1 MYKLVIL
8 FFLLVLAAPAAVLA
22 QDSKK
27 SDKTQVIDGK
37 KYYLHT
43 VEKKQTLYQIAK
55 IYGLDVN
62 DVVLE
67 NPEAI
72 DGIKPGQVLKIP
84 FAKPAPVEK
93 PTASTLDTVNFL
105 YHKVQPGQTV
115 YALSRIYA
123 LTVEKIQALN
133 PDAKAGLK
141 AGQLVK
147 LPKNPA
153 TIEIYN
159 QQHPKAGSIAGGK
172 TDEPIALPVLDSAA
186 AMKSVYNVAFLLPF
200 HLDEIDMIEVDKI
213 AKGDKKFP
221 QRSEVAIEFYQGIR
235 MALDSLGKKGLKI
248 NAYFFDV
255 DERDSAGMP
264 GILNSAAFKDIHL
277 IIGPLYSG
285 NFMKVARFAK
295 EKNIPIVSPVLQQNK
310 ILFRNPFV
318 SKATPAVTTQMEQMG
333 EYIVNTYAGQNII
346 LLSNKDTAFSN
357 PVKKRIKETLA
368 SKNLTPADTL
378 KEVKSAGSIS
388 QLLSPTKANVVIVP
402 SNARVYVTDILSK
415 LNVLA
420 EKNNIILFGMPS
432 WNTFDNLDIN
442 YLSNLHFHYVSP
454 VFIDYDNDTIK
465 QFIITYRSMY
475 RADPSTYV
483 FQGYDVTNYYL
494 QALYKYGLN
503 FQSKLGTVKGE
514 GLQTSFDFIN
524 VSPDSGFENKAIRVI
539 GCADHKQTRV
549 H

>member
-1 MYKLVIL
+1 MRKLVIF
-8 FFLLVLAAPAAVLA
+8 FFLLVLSAPVTVLA
-22 QDSKK
+22 QDGKK

-37 KYYLHT
+37 KYYLHS

-62 DVVLE
+62 DIVLE

-84 FAKPAPVEK
+84 FSKPVPVEK
-93 PTASTLDTVNFL
+93 PVTTTLDTVNFL
-105 YHKVQPGQTV
+105 YHKVQAGQTV
-115 YALSRIYA
+115 YAISRLYA
-123 LTVEKIQALN
+123 LTVEKIQELN

-153 TIEIYN
+153 TQEIYN
-159 QQHPKAGSIAGGK
+159 QNHPKTGTVIIGK
-172 TDEPIALPVLDSAA
+172 NDVPVTLPVLDSAA
-186 AMKSVYNVAFLLPF
+186 AIKTVYNVAFFLPF
-200 HLDEIDMIEVDKI
+200 HLDETNNIEVDKI
-213 AKGDKKFP
+213 TKGDKKFP

-235 MALDSLGKKGLKI
+235 MALDSLEKKGYKI
-248 NAYFFDV
+248 KACFYDV
-255 DERDSAGMP
+255 DERDSSDMNR
-264 GILNSAAFKDIHL
+264 ILNDPLLKEMHL

-318 SKATPAVTTQMEQMG
+318 SKATPAMTTQMEQMG
-333 EYIVNTYAGQNII
+333 EYIASQYAGQNII
-346 LLSNKDTAFSN
+346 LLSSKDTTYSN
-357 PVKKRIKETLA
+357 PVKKRLAEMLA

-378 KEVKSAGSIS
+378 KDVKSVGSIS
-388 QLLSPTKANVVIVP
+388 QNISSSKTNVIIVP
-402 SNARVYVTDILSK
+402 SNAKVYVTDVLSK

-420 EKNNIILFGMPS
+420 EKHNIVLFGMPS
-432 WNTFDNLDIN
+432 WNGYDNLDVN
-442 YLSNLHFHYVSP
+442 YLSNLHYHYVTPS
-454 VFIDYDNDTIK
+454 FIDYDNDTIK
-465 QFIITYRSMY
+465 RFILTYRSQY
-475 RADPSTYV
+475 KADPSTYV

-494 QALYKYGLN
+494 QALHTYGLN
-503 FQSKLGTVKGE
+503 FQSKLGAIKSE
-514 GLQTSFDFIN
+514 GLQTSFDFTN
-524 VSPDSGFENKAIRVI
+524 VSSDSGFENKAIRVV
-539 GCADHKQTRV
+539 GCTDHKQTRV